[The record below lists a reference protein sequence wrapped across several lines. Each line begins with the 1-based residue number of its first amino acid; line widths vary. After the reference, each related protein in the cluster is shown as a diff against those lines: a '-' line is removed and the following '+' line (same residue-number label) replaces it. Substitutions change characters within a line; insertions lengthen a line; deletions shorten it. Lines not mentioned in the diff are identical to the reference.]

1 MQVGGRCW
9 WRWLLIGW
17 LIVWPVGHQLAE
29 GADSVVTLLVLPLDD
44 SGSGLIL
51 LGIALIIAETLLPS
65 FGVIGF
71 GGLVAVVA
79 GTLVLFD
86 PQLFDDNTARPLKL
100 TLMLIGLLLLV
111 GLIVAALKARQRQ
124 VVSGDAGLEGSL
136 TPVTALKAGDA
147 YAGWVQLQGE
157 NWQVL
162 SPTPLHPGQQVRVIA
177 RKGLLLEVKAVDDP
191 PRRGD

>member
-1 MQVGGRCW
+1 MSRRCAW
-9 WRWLLIGW
+9 TWLLLGW
-17 LIVWPVGHQLAE
+17 LIVWPVGHPLAE
-29 GADSVVTLLVLPLDD
+29 GADSVVTLLVLPIDD

-51 LGIALIIAETLLPS
+51 LGIALIVAETLLPS
-65 FGVIGF
+65 FGLIGF
-71 GGLVAVVA
+71 SGLVAFML
-79 GTLVLFD
+79 GMLILFD

-136 TPVTALKAGDA
+136 TPITTLKAGDA
-147 YAGWVQLQGE
+147 YAGWVKLQGE

-162 SPTPLHPGQQVRVIA
+162 SATPLHPGQQVRVIA
-177 RKGLLLEVKAVDDP
+177 RKGLLLEVKAVDGP

>member
-1 MQVGGRCW
+1 MSSRCW
-9 WRWLLIGW
+9 WAWLLLGW
-17 LIVWPVGHQLAE
+17 LIVWPVGPQLAE
-29 GADSVVTLLVLPLDD
+29 GADSVVTLLVLPIDD

-51 LGIALIIAETLLPS
+51 LGIALIVVEALLPS

-71 GGLVAVVA
+71 SGLVAVVA
-79 GTLVLFD
+79 GTLILFD
-86 PQLFDDNTARPLKL
+86 PQLFDDNTAQPLKL

-136 TPVTALKAGDA
+136 TPVTALKADDA

-162 SPTPLHPGQQVRVIA
+162 SPTPLHTGQQVRVIA